1 MKVCESVCV
10 GFSWIA
16 AKSEMQKSLKKERW
30 RSSSNATATTAT
42 ATTAEAAT
50 ATSLTLK
57 SVSMV
62 FFSWGSLMSR
72 FMDGSKELKLP
83 EIKVDNK

>member
-1 MKVCESVCV
+1 V

-30 RSSSNATATTAT
+30 RSSSNATATT